1 MGKRIV
7 EGVAQCIFA
16 QCVEACKQYNDF
28 ESVASDSKLMPDDGD
43 ITPRNIVQPSK
54 DELWSRMVCLRNAV
68 YDCLK
73 DARLSPL
80 QYRIMIMR
88 YIKGMPWKVIYRALK
103 KTKGYVLTQHRQAL
117 DKVARCGK

>member
-1 MGKRIV
+1 MYSENEIRD
-7 EGVAQCIFA
+7 IFA

-54 DELWSRMVCLRNAV
+54 DELWSRMVCLRN
-68 YDCLK
+68 
-73 DARLSPL
+73 
-80 QYRIMIMR
+80 MIMR

>member
-1 MGKRIV
+1 MSLEADREQLFSTIRQLERRRDKLKR
-7 EGVAQCIFA
+7 EYSQKKTKAMQ
-16 QCVEACKQYNDF
+16 D
-28 ESVASDSKLMPDDGD
+28 
-43 ITPRNIVQPSK
+43 R
-54 DELWSRMVCLRNAV
+54 LRAIA
-68 YDCLK
+68 LLIH